1 MKKVFLFFT
10 NRDNLKKVKDV
21 LDESSFAVEVVDS
34 IDDIK
39 GSDIQVVTDSVEVV
53 RELRAKK
60 GRVPI
65 ILFSS
70 SQPTFPVRA
79 AVTFNPNFIPTLLKM

>member
-1 MKKVFLFFT
+1 MKKVFLFFK
-10 NRDNLKKVKDV
+10 NRNDLKKVRDV
-21 LDESSFAVEVVDS
+21 LDESSFAVEVVDN
-34 IDDIK
+34 IENIK
-39 GSDIQVVTDSVEVV
+39 GSDIEVVTDSVEVV

-70 SQPTFPVRA
+70 SQPTSPVRA